1 MNGTVTGK
9 GGQRTAVEVGMF
21 MMAAAMLWIPVIDA
35 IAKILGDH
43 VPAGQVAA
51 SRFLFQSLLLLP
63 LILLSDGIPRLPWR
77 QVHLHAAR
85 GALIALATA
94 FFFTALKYLPMADAI
109 AIFFVEPLILTLL
122 SALFLGET
130 IGWRRMTAVLIGFIG
145 ALIVIRPGFG
155 WAGWPALMPL
165 LAAACFAVYLVLTR
179 TMAQTTDAVQMQF
192 WAGVFGCLTMAVVLA
207 LGGVAEIPALTA
219 VRPDLFEWGMLFAL
233 GLIATIGHMLV
244 VHAFRR
250 APAGVLAPFQYLEII
265 SATVLGYLIFNDF
278 PDAVTW
284 VGVAIIVGA
293 GMYVFHRERRLARNS
308 V

>member
-1 MNGTVTGK
+1 MI
-9 GGQRTAVEVGMF
+9 
-21 MMAAAMLWIPVIDA
+21 MMATAMLCIPAVDA
-35 IAKILGDH
+35 IAKTLGAH
-43 VPAGQVAA
+43 IPPGQVSA

-63 LILLSDGIPRLPWR
+63 LVMLADGIPRLPWR

-94 FFFTALKYLPMADAI
+94 FFFTGLNYLPLADAI

-130 IGWRRMTAVLIGFIG
+130 IGWRRLTAVAVGFIG

-165 LAAACFAVYLVLTR
+165 LAAGCFAVYLVLTR

-192 WAGVFGCLTMAVVLA
+192 WAGVFGCLTMGVVLL
-207 LGGVAEIPALTA
+207 LGGMAGITALTA
-219 VRPDLFEWGMLFAL
+219 VQPDLLEWGMLFAL
-233 GLIATIGHMLV
+233 GLIATMVHMLV

-250 APAGVLAPFQYLEII
+250 APAGILAPFQYLEII
-265 SATVLGYLIFNDF
+265 SATILGYLVFDDF
-278 PDAVTW
+278 PDLITW

-293 GMYVFHRERRLARNS
+293 GSYVFHRERRLARS
-308 V
+308 PD